1 MPMSNENSPLPHGPA
16 EAASVLAEDARF
28 GIGTLRRHGWR
39 IALLFAL
46 VLLPLWGF
54 GQLADEVHEGEILPF
69 DRPLLDA
76 AHALA
81 SHGLD
86 ALALLLAKLGYG
98 YGVVPFD
105 LALVLALAVRRR
117 KPEGLF
123 AGIALA
129 GSALLNIGAKHY
141 FGRAR
146 PAYWLS
152 LAPETSYSFPSGHAM
167 ASMTLAMVLA
177 LLAWRTRWRWPVA
190 CLAFAFALLVGA
202 SRVYLGVHFPSDILA
217 GWTAAVAWT
226 FGAYAVVFR
235 GTLRPWRH

>member
-1 MPMSNENSPLPHGPA
+1 MHVRPA
-16 EAASVLAEDARF
+16 ESPAGF
-28 GIGTLRRHGWR
+28 RHWLGGNAWR
-39 IALLFAL
+39 IVLLFGG
-46 VLLPLWGF
+46 VLLPLGVF
-54 GQLADEVHEGEILPF
+54 ARLAGEVHELEDFFF
-69 DRPLLDA
+69 DAPLLLRLQA
-76 AHALA
+76 W
-81 SHGLD
+81 HGPWLD
-86 ALALLLAKLGYG
+86 GFFVLVSRLGYQWGLIPADTLVVLALLALRRWREATFCLLAF
-98 YGVVPFD
+98 V
-105 LALVLALAVRRR
+105 
-117 KPEGLF
+117 
-123 AGIALA
+123 